1 MKGDSQI
8 MRYRPPRD
16 TGQLTD
22 LEQKRRLLEDLSV
35 LCAQDG
41 VSVESA
47 APDAIDGV
55 SPRLLAATR
64 TGSPAG
70 EPILLRGRS
79 GRQVIA
85 VVDGQ
90 GHPRD
95 IWETIRIRTG
105 LA

>member
-1 MKGDSQI
+1 
-8 MRYRPPRD
+8 MRHRPPRG

-22 LEQKRRLLEDLSV
+22 LEQMRRLLEDLSV
-35 LCAQDG
+35 LCARDG
-41 VSVESA
+41 VSIDSA

-70 EPILLRGRS
+70 EPILLRGLG

-90 GHPRD
+90 GDARD
-95 IWETIRIRTG
+95 IWETIRVRTG
-105 LA
+105 LAP